1 MADGTATLDRMIAT
15 LRALPETVRGTMPEI
30 AETVKADLG
39 KNVAAQQ
46 DPNGGA
52 WPATKSGKPALTGAA
67 AKITYSIHGTVIVF
81 RLDGV
86 EARHSLGW
94 VKGGKRRQ
102 IMPETYHEPS
112 ARAAAKAVKK
122 ALAKAARLAA

>member
-30 AETVKADLG
+30 AEAVKAELA

-46 DPNGGA
+46 SPNGEG

-67 AKITYSIHGTVIVF
+67 AKITYSIHGTAIVF
-81 RLDGV
+81 QLDGV

-94 VKGGKRRQ
+94 VKGGRRRQ
-102 IMPETYHEPS
+102 ILPETYHEPS

-122 ALAKAARLAA
+122 ALAKAAKLAA

>member
-1 MADGTATLDRMIAT
+1 MADATATLDKMIAT
-15 LRALPETVRGTMPEI
+15 LRSLPERVRGTMPEI
-30 AETVKADLG
+30 AEAVKAELT
-39 KNVAAQQ
+39 KNVAAQRA
-46 DPNGGA
+46 PTGEG

-81 RLDGV
+81 QLEGV

-94 VKGGKRRQ
+94 VKGGKKRQ
-102 IMPETYHEPS
+102 ILPETYHEPS
-112 ARAAAKAVKK
+112 AKAAAKAVKK